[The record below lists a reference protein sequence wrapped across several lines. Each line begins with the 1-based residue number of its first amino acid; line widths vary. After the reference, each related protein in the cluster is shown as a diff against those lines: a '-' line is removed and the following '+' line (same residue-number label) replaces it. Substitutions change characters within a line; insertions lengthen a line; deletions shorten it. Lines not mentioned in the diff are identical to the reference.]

1 MTDRYSE
8 PRNGEM
14 VEKVARL
21 IEQSSFGTVGARQLR
36 DRTSSVSRDR
46 ALLQAYFSATAAGCA
61 WWRANRYD
69 ADALYEAANSFA
81 DGAPEDRAVSERLM
95 NLAAALGHPEAR
107 SIMMSERDRRPSPI
121 CLTCVPAEETENL
134 GEPSSR
140 ANVKAQSGA
149 QRSTASGTDWRSF
162 EKFFV
167 EFMDPLTI
175 TFSEE
180 TWLRAERSRAVLLQA
195 MKAAFDKWE
204 DISATGR
211 PEEWVLGYAL
221 QRQRRDTVRHDC
233 ASRFISVLVLDGC
246 SRTRAIRQLAAADSD
261 ADWIILK
268 DMDIRITGAMVTAVQ
283 GKIRTYGTDLPSPV
297 AQLAVECKRY
307 LSKWYVDAIT
317 TFSGPTDL
325 DEAVT
330 GFYSHNFRSTV
341 RLATLLVGEAGQAEE
356 VAVAA
361 FNAAHHTW
369 QQNNRSFDETV
380 AVLRQA
386 LINKARAVNRYR
398 KSRELVQQK
407 KLLKQSSSEGN
418 GLEQEFGPTVLTAL
432 QQLSVRQRE
441 ALALRYYADLD
452 ISQIADAMGVTRPVA
467 LTHMK
472 RGTEELRFILSAL
485 YSPSQQQ
492 SCSGQFSL
500 DVDLERDGDKIS

>member
-1 MTDRYSE
+1 MTDRHSE

-69 ADALYEAANSFA
+69 ADALYDAANSFA

-107 SIMMSERDRRPSPI
+107 SIMMSERDGRPSPV
-121 CLTCVPAEETENL
+121 CLACVPSVETEDL
-134 GEPSSR
+134 GEPAGR
-140 ANVKAQSGA
+140 AGVPAG
-149 QRSTASGTDWRSF
+149 RSAASGTDWRSF

-167 EFMDPLTI
+167 EFLDSLTI
-175 TFSEE
+175 ALSEE
-180 TWLRAERSRAVLLQA
+180 TWLRAERSRAVLLEA
-195 MKAAFDKWE
+195 MRAAFDKWE
-204 DISATGR
+204 VISATGR

-221 QRQRRDTVRHDC
+221 RQQRRDTVRHDC

-246 SRTRAIRQLAAADSD
+246 SRARAIRQLAVADSD
-261 ADWIILK
+261 ADLIILT
-268 DMDIRITGAMVTAVQ
+268 DDVDIRITGAMAAAVQ
-283 GKIRTYGTDLPSPV
+283 SKVRTYSTDLPSPV

-307 LSKWYVDAIT
+307 LSERHVDAIT
-317 TFSGPTDL
+317 TFSDMIDV

-341 RLATLLVGEAGQAEE
+341 RLAILLVGEVGQAEE

-361 FNAAHHTW
+361 FSAAHHTW
-369 QQNNRSFDETV
+369 QQSNRSFDEAG

-386 LINKARAVNRYR
+386 LISKARAVNRYR
-398 KSRELVQQK
+398 RSRKLAQQRK
-407 KLLKQSSSEGN
+407 ALQQSSSEGN
-418 GLEQEFGPTVLTAL
+418 GLEQEFGSTLLTAL

-452 ISQIADAMGVTRPVA
+452 ISQIADAMGVTPPAA

-472 RGTEELRFILSAL
+472 RGTEELRFILGGI
-485 YSPSQQQ
+485 PSRQQ
-492 SCSGQFSL
+492 SCSGPFSL